1 MNPISKHYYTGH
13 AYRHPTIGCIS
24 ASASTIVA
32 LLLTNDPVIA
42 AITFLCAGFCY
53 GILIEIGQRIV
64 RRGKAQNTLHE
75 SIFDALV
82 TGCWP
87 LFLWHDVVKR

>member
-24 ASASTIVA
+24 ALASTLAA
-32 LLLTNDPVIA
+32 LLLTNNTVVA

-53 GILIEIGQRIV
+53 GVLIEIGQRIV
-64 RRGKAQNTLHE
+64 RDKAHQNTLRE